1 MKIRNAILFLFVAAV
16 AFASCKESEDN
27 PVTTMNPTT
36 EKILA
41 EGLNIGAYGKDTT
54 VLFPKADGYKIDI
67 SYATGSGKWCRASEI
82 PESDNY
88 QAGSDNN
95 QTAVRIVCAQSD
107 DSLLVAREAKITLS
121 SSNNKY
127 VINVNQ
133 RPHQLAYF
141 KDKVL
146 YIPNT
151 GGDFKL
157 SVLANSKF
165 EVYSVSGT
173 WLTKSSGQIKCTEV
187 KTIEF
192 PFHVQLNTGLGRS
205 DTYCVSNDYYD
216 TVVHPDYVTDLYGNR
231 PMISIIQEPRTLH
244 ESETVDMNEPRHY
257 ESLETMLG
265 HDSENL
271 SRLKNLTVV
280 NMIRHSDVDYAAK
293 ISNLNLDTLNMSQCN
308 YYAFEEERDI
318 SRRMFYGCHLSYIDL
333 PKGTDDIFLEAFAN
347 CANLRKVSLPTSIEY
362 IGVNA
367 FALSPKIE
375 EILIPSD
382 SKLRYIE
389 KEAFNTG
396 GTMTSL
402 FIPATTELAKDA
414 FKGLRVKEL
423 HIRLATPPTLNPDKE
438 VNRAAYALYVPKG
451 SKGKYMSAPYFK
463 DFGKI
468 VEE

>member
-1 MKIRNAILFLFVAAV
+1 MKTLRNVFILFIAV
-16 AFASCKESEDN
+16 LAISSCKDSEDN
-27 PVTTMNPTT
+27 PVITLNPTT
-36 EKILA
+36 EKILT

-54 VLFPKADGYKIDI
+54 VLFPKANWYNIDI
-67 SYATGSGKWCRASEI
+67 SYETGHGKWCMVSEK
-82 PESDNY
+82 PD
-88 QAGSDNN
+88 AGNG
-95 QTAVRIVCAQSD
+95 QTEVRIKCAQSD
-107 DSLLVAREAKITLS
+107 DSLLIERKAKIRLFTLHDE
-121 SSNNKY
+121 Y

-133 RPHQLAYF
+133 KPHGLAYF

-146 YIPNT
+146 YIPNK
-151 GGDFKL
+151 GGDYKL
-157 SVLANSKF
+157 TVLANSRF
-165 EVYSVSGT
+165 EVYTLLCT
-173 WLTKSSGQIKCTEV
+173 WLTNHFAPIECNEAKSID
-187 KTIEF
+187 I
-192 PFHVQLNTGLGRS
+192 PFHVQSNAGFGRS
-205 DTYCVSNDYYD
+205 TSYRISANYYD
-216 TVVHPDYVTDLYGNR
+216 NHDLVGDDNDR
-231 PMISIIQEPRTLH
+231 PIIMIVQEPRSFH

-367 FALSPKIE
+367 FAHSPKIE

>member
-1 MKIRNAILFLFVAAV
+1 M
-16 AFASCKESEDN
+16 
-27 PVTTMNPTT
+27 
-36 EKILA
+36 
-41 EGLNIGAYGKDTT
+41 
-54 VLFPKADGYKIDI
+54 
-67 SYATGSGKWCRASEI
+67 
-82 PESDNY
+82 
-88 QAGSDNN
+88 
-95 QTAVRIVCAQSD
+95 IV
-107 DSLLVAREAKITLS
+107 
-121 SSNNKY
+121 
-127 VINVNQ
+127 
-133 RPHQLAYF
+133 
-141 KDKVL
+141 
-146 YIPNT
+146 
-151 GGDFKL
+151 
-157 SVLANSKF
+157 
-165 EVYSVSGT
+165 
-173 WLTKSSGQIKCTEV
+173 
-187 KTIEF
+187 
-192 PFHVQLNTGLGRS
+192 
-205 DTYCVSNDYYD
+205 
-216 TVVHPDYVTDLYGNR
+216 
-231 PMISIIQEPRTLH
+231 QEPRSFH
-244 ESETVDMNEPRHY
+244 ESETVDMTEPEIY

-265 HDSENL
+265 HDRENL

-280 NMIRHSDVDYAAK
+280 NMIRHSDVEYAAK
-293 ISNLNLDTLNMSQCN
+293 ISTLNLDTLNMSQCN

-362 IGVNA
+362 IGVKA

-389 KEAFNTG
+389 NEAFNTG